1 MGYDQLVPEPLTDLA
16 IALGLGLLVGLQ
28 RESNQSRAAGL
39 RTFAIVTLS
48 GAMCAALV
56 PSVGGWIV
64 AAGFIGVVALA
75 AMSYYATGIQDGSRG
90 LTTEMALLMMFLV
103 GAYVVIGDPRMAVV
117 VGGSVAVLLQAKAP
131 LRKVVDR
138 LGEDDMRAI
147 MKFAL
152 LSLVILPVLPNRAF
166 GPWGVLNL
174 FEIWLLVVLIV
185 GINLAG
191 YIAYKFVGADTSA
204 LLGGVLGGLI
214 SSTAT
219 TVSYSRRTKDQD
231 NGAPLAAVVVLIA
244 TAIVLVRVII
254 EVAVVAPRILR
265 SVVIP
270 ISIVLAVAVAVSIF
284 VWWRLHGRAVEMPAQ
299 GNPTMLRAA
308 LTFGALYA
316 VVLLGVAW
324 VRHVLGES
332 QLYLA
337 AAVAG
342 LTDVDAITLSTAKL
356 AEANAIDAARAWHLI
371 LIAYISNLVFKAGI
385 VAVLGSRK
393 LLLRVV
399 ALFAIIGVAAAAVIA
414 FYPVR

>member
-1 MGYDQLVPEPLTDLA
+1 VTLPEPLTDLA

-28 RESNQSRAAGL
+28 RESKQTRAAGL

-48 GAMCAALV
+48 GAICAGLV
-56 PSVGGWIV
+56 PRVGGWIV
-64 AAGFIGVVALA
+64 AAGFLGVVALA
-75 AMSYYATGIQDGSRG
+75 AMSYYATSIQDGSRG
-90 LTTEMALLMMFLV
+90 LTTEMALLAMFLI
-103 GAYVVIGDPRMAVV
+103 GAYVVAGDQRMAVV
-117 VGGSVAVLLQAKAP
+117 LGGSIAVLLQAKAP
-131 LRKVVDR
+131 LRRVVAR

-204 LLGGVLGGLI
+204 LLGGILGGLI

-219 TVSYSRRTKDQD
+219 TVSYSRRTKDQN
-231 NGAPLAAVVVLIA
+231 NGAALAAVVVVIA
-244 TAIVLVRVII
+244 TAIVLIRVLI

-265 SVVIP
+265 HAAIP
-270 ISIVLAVAVAVSIF
+270 LSIVLAAAIVVSIF
-284 VWWRLHGRAVEMPAQ
+284 IWWRLHGREVEMPAQ

-324 VRHVLGES
+324 VRHAMGDS

-356 AEANAIDAARAWHLI
+356 AEANAIDATRAWRLI

-385 VAVLGSRK
+385 VAVLGSRQ

-399 ALFAIIGVAAAAVIA
+399 VVFAIIGAVAAGVIA
-414 FYPVR
+414 FYPAGS

>member
-1 MGYDQLVPEPLTDLA
+1 MTLPEPLIDLA

-28 RESNQSRAAGL
+28 RESKQSRAAGL
-39 RTFAIVTLS
+39 RTFALVTLS
-48 GAMCAALV
+48 GAICASLV
-56 PSVGGWIV
+56 PRAGGWIV
-64 AAGFIGVVALA
+64 AAGFLGIIVLT
-75 AMSYYATGIQDGSRG
+75 AMSYYATSVQDGSRG
-90 LTTEMALLMMFLV
+90 LTTEIALLSMYLV
-103 GAYVVIGDPRMAVV
+103 GAYVILGDPRMAVV
-117 VGGSVAVLLQAKAP
+117 LGGSIAVLLQAKAP
-131 LRKVVDR
+131 LRKVVER
-138 LGEDDMRAI
+138 LGEGDMRAI

-152 LSLVILPVLPNRAF
+152 LSLVILPVLPNRPF

-191 YIAYKFVGADTSA
+191 YIAYKFVGAETSA

-219 TVSYSRRTKDQD
+219 TVSYSKRTKEQD
-231 NGAPLAAVVVLIA
+231 DGAPLGAVVVLIA
-244 TAIVLVRVII
+244 TAIVLIRVLI
-254 EVAVVAPRILR
+254 EIAVVAPRILR
-265 SVVIP
+265 SAALP
-270 ISIVLAVAVAVSIF
+270 ISIVLAVAVALSIF
-284 VWWRLHGRAVEMPAQ
+284 VWWRLHGKGVEMPPQ

-356 AEANAIDAARAWHLI
+356 AEANAISATHAWRLI

-399 ALFAIIGVAAAAVIA
+399 VLFAIIGVVAGVVIA
-414 FYPVR
+414 FYPAR